1 MASLDSFRKFIAQ
14 GITKPIISAIAK
26 TPLTP
31 NLITAIG
38 FIITMGAGAL
48 IVTDYWLAA
57 GIVVLVAG
65 LFDMLDGALAR
76 ATGKTTRFGAILDST
91 LDRVSEAILLV
102 SLLAVFARDGLVT
115 ECILAGVALVGS
127 LLVSYIRA
135 RMEGLGVECKAGF
148 FTRPE
153 RVILLALGLML
164 SQFNYAMLTT
174 LAVLTFFS
182 WFTVIERMVYA
193 WRKLKE

>member
-1 MASLDSFRKFIAQ
+1 MASLESFRKFIAQ

-31 NLITAIG
+31 NIITVIG

-57 GIVVLVAG
+57 GIVVVVAG
-65 LFDMLDGALAR
+65 LFDMLDGSLAR
-76 ATGKTTRFGAILDST
+76 ATNKMTRFGAILDST

-102 SLLAVFARDGLVT
+102 SLLAIFARDGFVT
-115 ECILAGVALVGS
+115 ESILSGVALVGS

-135 RMEGLGVECKAGF
+135 RMEGLGVECKAGL

-164 SQFNYAMLTT
+164 SQFNYVMLVT
-174 LAVLTFFS
+174 LSVLTFFS
-182 WFTVIERMVYA
+182 WLTVIERMAYA
-193 WRKLKE
+193 WRKLKG